1 MPPPEASH
9 SIAIGAEKCSIA
21 AEAQDKDFKIVIMI
35 MFKDSKEDANK
46 CLKEHE
52 NTKKLNEI
60 MKTIKKEFK
69 KKIEL
74 PTSPPQ

>member
-1 MPPPEASH
+1 
-9 SIAIGAEKCSIA
+9 
-21 AEAQDKDFKIVIMI
+21 

-52 NTKKLNEI
+52 NTEKKLNEI
-60 MKTIKKEFK
+60 MKTIQKEFK

-74 PTSPPQ
+74 PTPSPQNKTN

>member
-1 MPPPEASH
+1 MPPPKASH
-9 SIAIGAEKCSIA
+9 YIAIGAEK
-21 AEAQDKDFKIVIMI
+21 DKDFKIVIMT
-35 MFKDSKEDANK
+35 MFKDSKEDTNK

-60 MKTIKKEFK
+60 IKTIKKEFK

-74 PTSPPQ
+74 PTPPNKTN